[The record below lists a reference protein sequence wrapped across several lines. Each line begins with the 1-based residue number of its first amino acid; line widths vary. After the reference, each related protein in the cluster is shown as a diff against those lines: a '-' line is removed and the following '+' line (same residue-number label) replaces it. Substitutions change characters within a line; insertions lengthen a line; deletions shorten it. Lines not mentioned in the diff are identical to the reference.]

1 MKRPALR
8 SRSAAGATG
17 THRLPRPA
25 RFQHRP
31 PVYRDGCARGQTQP
45 RRAAQVPA
53 SRSQGQRGAAHAA
66 LRAQLQAPR
75 GARSWRG
82 ASAGGVHPS
91 VSRSCGTATE
101 EARDGSCCGR
111 ARAQHEATKAGGGS
125 RLHELA
131 LSRTPRARTRPAGK
145 QLRSLSIIL
154 KAVLQKHPQCMTSAR
169 KAPARGV
176 IRRAHGS
183 ARIPQPVA
191 RFSAAARAASPAAAA
206 CARPA
211 PASPRHA
218 AGSFRTAAP
227 ARRAARWLRLP
238 RGTPPQEWQR

>member
-53 SRSQGQRGAAHAA
+53 SRSQGQ
-66 LRAQLQAPR
+66 R

-191 RFSAAARAASPAAAA
+191 RFSARSPGASIAT
-206 CARPA
+206 
-211 PASPRHA
+211 S
-218 AGSFRTAAP
+218 
-227 ARRAARWLRLP
+227 
-238 RGTPPQEWQR
+238 RGG